1 MKSQFKQT
9 SKLISDEI
17 NHVLKDIDEQQ
28 IDQLIDDVLSK
39 NRIFIAGVGRTGLM
53 MKSFSM
59 RLMHL
64 GLKVYY
70 IGENNTPS
78 VNHKDLLIVGS
89 GSGETLSLVSI
100 TEKAKNLGVKII
112 LFTINDLSTI
122 AKQASRIIKLSAPS
136 PKLQKSNNL
145 NSIQPMGSLFE
156 QSLLITLETIVF
168 LFMERMGIDSE
179 MMFKN
184 HANLE

>member
-1 MKSQFKQT
+1 MKSRFKQT
-9 SKLISDEI
+9 SKIINDEV
-17 NHVLKDIDEQQ
+17 NHVIKEIDEQQ
-28 IDQLIDDVLSK
+28 IDLFMDDVLSK

-64 GLKVYY
+64 GLKVFL
-70 IGENNTPS
+70 IGETNTPS
-78 VNHKDLLIVGS
+78 VNHDDLLIVGS

-100 TEKAKNLGVKII
+100 TEKAKKLGVKMV
-112 LFTINDLSTI
+112 LFTIDDLSTL
-122 AKQASRIIKLSAPS
+122 AKQASRIIKILAPS

-145 NSIQPMGSLFE
+145 DSIQPMGSLFE
-156 QSLLITLETIVF
+156 QSLLITLETIVV
-168 LFMERMGIDSE
+168 LLMERLGLDSE
-179 MMFKN
+179 TMFKN

>member
-100 TEKAKNLGVKII
+100 VEKAKNLGVKII
-112 LFTINDLSTI
+112 LFTIHDLSTI
-122 AKQASRIIKLSAPS
+122 AKQASRIIQISAPS

-145 NSIQPMGSLFE
+145 DSIQPMGSLFE
-156 QSLLITLETIVF
+156 QSLLITLEAIVV
-168 LFMERMGIDSE
+168 LFMERLSIDSK